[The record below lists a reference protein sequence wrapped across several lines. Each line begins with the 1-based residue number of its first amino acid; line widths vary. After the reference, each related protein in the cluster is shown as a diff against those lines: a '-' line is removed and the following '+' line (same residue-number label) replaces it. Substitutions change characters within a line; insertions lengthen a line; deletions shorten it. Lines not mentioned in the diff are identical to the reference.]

1 MNAIARWGS
10 LGSPLE
16 RTASTVI
23 GRRALLGSAAATTLV
38 GQARAQSKT
47 IKLGLLNDMSGV
59 FRDTGGPISLACV
72 RQAVEDFGDHG
83 FTVEILSADH
93 QNKPDVG
100 VAIARQWF
108 DRDGVDAVLDL
119 PTSSV
124 ALAVNSVAHEK
135 DKVVLASGAG
145 TPDLTRAQCTPNT
158 IAWTFDTYMLAKS
171 TGGAM
176 TKAGGDTWFF
186 IEADYVFGQQLARDT
201 SQFVK
206 EAGGKVLGLAA
217 YPFPGT
223 ADFSSFLLQAQAS
236 GAKVLGLANAG
247 ADSTA
252 CIKQAA
258 EFGLTAQMKLAGL
271 LFYISDV
278 NGLGL
283 DVAQGLVLTET
294 FYWDLNERTR
304 AFTKRVQPKI
314 NGSVPGMAQAGC
326 YGAAMHY
333 LKAVADLGY
342 APAKASGRA
351 TVERMKAMPTDDD
364 AFGHGSIRED
374 GRGMF
379 PAYLFEVKKPSE
391 SKGRWDYY
399 KLLTTTPPSEAFLP
413 MAQGGCPFI
422 KT

>member
-1 MNAIARWGS
+1 LQAVSEKREGVAM
-10 LGSPLE
+10 
-16 RTASTVI
+16 I
-23 GRRALLGSAAATTLV
+23 GRRGLLGTAAAAGLA
-38 GQARAQSKT
+38 GRARAQSQV
-47 IKLGLLNDMSGV
+47 IKLGVLNDMSGV
-59 FRDTGGPISLACV
+59 FKDTGGPVSLACV
-72 RQAVEDFGDHG
+72 KQAVQDFGDHG
-83 FTVEILSADH
+83 FTVEVLSADH
-93 QNKPDVG
+93 QNKPDIG

-135 DKVVLASGAG
+135 DKVVLASGGG

-158 IAWTFDTYMLAKS
+158 VAWTFDTYMLAKS

-176 TKAGGDTWFF
+176 TKAGGNSWYF

-206 EAGGKVLGLAA
+206 EAGGQVLGLAA

-252 CIKQAA
+252 CIKQAR
-258 EFGLTAQMKLAGL
+258 EFGLTQQMKLAGL

-278 NGLGL
+278 GGLGL

-294 FYWDLNERTR
+294 FYWDLNDRTR
-304 AFTKRVQPKI
+304 AFTARVSPKI
-314 NGSVPGMAQAGC
+314 NGVVPGMAQAGC
-326 YGAAMHY
+326 YGAALHY
-333 LKAVADLGY
+333 LKAVADLGFEQ
-342 APAKASGRA
+342 AKASGA
-351 TVERMKAMPTDDD
+351 AAVARMKAMPTDDD
-364 AFGHGSIRED
+364 AFGRGSIRAD

-391 SKGRWDYY
+391 SKSRWDCY
-399 KLLTTTPPSEAFLP
+399 KLLATTPPDQAFLP
-413 MAQGGCPFI
+413 VAQGGCGFI
-422 KT
+422 KA